1 MTNKIAKK
9 CTVPPSIY
17 SNTEIEQ
24 IFHRFSLQ
32 NPHPQGELYYTNPF
46 TLLVAVLL
54 SAQTTDTG
62 VNKVTPQL
70 FNKAQSA
77 EEMAKLSEEEISH
90 YIRSIGLWKTKA
102 KNIACLSQI
111 LWQQYQGHVPASREE
126 LTNLPGVGRK
136 TANVVLNIAFH
147 QDTLAVDTHI
157 FRIANRLQLAPG
169 KTADEVEKKTA
180 TNYTQTLS
188 TSRTSL
194 VNFAWSLHMQS
205 APPALRAMYYRRFMQ
220 SAYQNKQHCCA
231 YHTPHLAS
239 RKRKISV

>member
-17 SNTEIEQ
+17 SNTEIEE

-32 NPHPQGELYYTNPF
+32 TPHPQGELYYTNPF

-70 FNKAQSA
+70 FNRAQSA

-126 LTNLPGVGRK
+126 LTKLPGVGRK

-169 KTADEVEKKTA
+169 KTADEVEKKLLQIIPKA
-180 TNYTQTLS
+180 YLHHAHLWLILHGRYTCKARRPLCEQCIIADLCKAPIK
-188 TSRTSL
+188 TS
-194 VNFAWSLHMQS
+194 NIA
-205 APPALRAMYYRRFMQ
+205 APIIPPSSQLEK
-220 SAYQNKQHCCA
+220 N
-231 YHTPHLAS
+231 
-239 RKRKISV
+239 KISV